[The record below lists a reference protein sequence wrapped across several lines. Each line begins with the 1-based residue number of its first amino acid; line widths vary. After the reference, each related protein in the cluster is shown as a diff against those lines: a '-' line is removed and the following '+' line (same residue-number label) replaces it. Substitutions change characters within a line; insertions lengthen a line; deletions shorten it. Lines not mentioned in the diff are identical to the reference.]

1 MQATAAPAS
10 GGFLARRSLDLEDYL
25 SIVRRHM
32 SWILGP
38 TLAGLTI
45 AVVTAYLWGDT
56 YKSQAAIR
64 VVPPTVP
71 EKFVPAN
78 TSMQMAERVEAMKQT
93 ILSRQTL
100 TNIIETFD
108 LYRKERDRKPMQDV
122 IETMVRDITISTPQ
136 RLADKSNAAFWISF
150 SYGDRYASQR
160 VTRDLMTRFID
171 ENLRQRANE
180 SKQTTQ
186 FLKDQYD
193 AAKLELNEVE
203 RRLTQWKME
212 NIDRLPETL
221 GVSMS
226 QMGALESR
234 VAALNSSVS
243 RARQEQAVLEAELR
257 AQREKLNTILKAPM
271 DAVPGVSGGGGGG
284 ASAAPES
291 EIRLANVEKEL
302 LTLERGLERMLE
314 QYKPTYPDVQ
324 RLQTRIQ
331 SLKKEREVL
340 LDERLA
346 VSSVAK
352 PAGPAR
358 SAPAPRMTGA
368 RTRELAE
375 IEASITRLQGQ
386 VRAKEMEA
394 ERYLQEIASADR
406 RSLQV
411 QKRLELGPIGAVQQ
425 EQLMKEYELAQ
436 KRHDDIKNKFSMST
450 MADDIEARKQGETLE
465 VLENPSLPE
474 RPDAPNRPLIIVVGT
489 LLGLALGATLAMVR
503 ELKDTSLKSLKDIRA
518 YTQFNILGSI
528 PLLENDFVV
537 RRRRRLAVV
546 GWTAA
551 SILCTIAMAISIYY
565 YYDTHS
571 G

>member
-1 MQATAAPAS
+1 MQATANPSAP
-10 GGFLARRSLDLEDYL
+10 GFLSRRTLDLEDYL
-25 SIVRRHM
+25 SIVRRHAG
-32 SWILGP
+32 WILGP
-38 TLAGLTI
+38 TLLGLTI
-45 AVVTAYLWGDT
+45 AVVVAYLWQDT
-56 YKSQAAIR
+56 YQSRAAIR

-71 EKFVPAN
+71 TKFVPAN

-100 TNIIETFD
+100 TNIIETFN
-108 LYRKERDRKPMQDV
+108 LYRDDRDKKPMQDV
-122 IETMVRDITISTPQ
+122 IETMVRDINISTPQ
-136 RLADKSNAAFWISF
+136 MVPHNSGAAAFWISF
-150 SYGDRYASQR
+150 SYSDRYAAQR

-186 FLKDQYD
+186 FLKDQYE

-203 RRLTQWKME
+203 RRLTQWKMD

-226 QMGALESR
+226 QMGAIESR
-234 VAALNSSVS
+234 VASLNSSVS

-257 AQREKLNTILKAPM
+257 AQREKLNAVMRAPM
-271 DAVPGVSGGGGGG
+271 DLPGGSSAGSA
-284 ASAAPES
+284 ASASSDDAA
-291 EIRLANVEKEL
+291 LAAVNKEL
-302 LTLERGLERMLE
+302 QTLERGLERMLE

-324 RLQTRIQ
+324 RLEARIQ
-331 SLKKEREVL
+331 TLRKERERL
-340 LDERLA
+340 LDERLSVSA
-346 VSSVAK
+346 VPKTSGSQQ
-352 PAGPAR
+352 PA
-358 SAPAPRMTGA
+358 APRMTSA
-368 RTRELAE
+368 RARELAD

-386 VRAKEMEA
+386 IRAKEMEA
-394 ERYLQEIASADR
+394 DRYLQEIANADR

-411 QKRLELGPIGAVQQ
+411 QKRLEMGPIGAVQQ
-425 EQLMKEYELAQ
+425 EQIMNEYELAQ
-436 KRHDDIKNKFSMST
+436 KRHDLARQNYST
-450 MADDIEARKQGETLE
+450 SLAADDIETRKQGETLE

-474 RPDAPNRPLIIVVGT
+474 RPTAPQRPIIIVVGA
-489 LLGLALGATLAMVR
+489 LLGLTIGAALAMVR

-518 YTQFNILGSI
+518 YTQFNVLGSI

-537 RRRRRLAVV
+537 RRRRRLTVV

-551 SILCTIAMAISIYY
+551 SILSLIAMAAAVFH
-565 YYDTHS
+565 YYDTHA